1 MSMWTIISIGL
12 AYGFIAIDLA
22 FFKGNTPLAI
32 VFAGYAFS
40 NMGLAYAVIST

>member
-1 MSMWTIISIGL
+1 MSMWTIIAIGL

-32 VFAGYAFS
+32 VFGGYAFS
-40 NMGLAYAVIST
+40 NVGLALAIVNT